1 MILPVFKVI
10 KTYCSWKTRVWQFQ
24 LLWKS
29 KTCNLVTKKR
39 HLSISSQAGLLLH
52 SKVYHLYNWQERI
65 IRRLQSSNCAWF
77 ILPLLSLAGVY
88 ELRCVTKDEKQ
99 ENYNE
104 IHNSKPWKLDGF
116 GWTCR
121 SCRLSAHWWNLIE
134 IEMNVLTFKHFI
146 MKSIY
151 FIHLGSWMFIGSISS
166 CIHTSNLLKKLG
178 I

>member
-1 MILPVFKVI
+1 MTKCGILFFILNHHGLPVFKVI
-10 KTYCSWKTRVWQFQ
+10 KTSCSWKTRVWQFQ

-29 KTCNLVTKKR
+29 KTCNLFTKKR

-52 SKVYHLYNWQERI
+52 SKVYRLNNWQERI
-65 IRRLQSSNCAWF
+65 IQRLQSSPCVWF

-116 GWTCR
+116 GWTYR
-121 SCRLSAHWWNLIE
+121 SRIRWQIWNSYNEWQLKYP
-134 IEMNVLTFKHFI
+134 NSSDRTFQHI
-146 MKSIY
+146 D
-151 FIHLGSWMFIGSISS
+151 GTW
-166 CIHTSNLLKKLG
+166 
-178 I
+178 